1 MTDQVKQKQINSA
14 AWAACDTFRGVMD
27 AANYKDYIL
36 VMLFFKYISDVW
48 LAHSKE
54 YEEKYKDKPLR
65 AKQQLDREE
74 FVIPKGANFY
84 DIFIKRNENNIGELI
99 NNALIKIEQRNLA
112 KLEGVFRNVDFNSE
126 FNLGKTKERN
136 RRLKMLLEDFNKPE
150 LDLSPDREIL

>member
-1 MTDQVKQKQINSA
+1 MTDQVKQNQINSA
-14 AWAACDTFRGVMD
+14 AWAVCDAFRGMMD

-54 YEEKYKDKPLR
+54 YEEKYKDEPLR
-65 AKQQLDREE
+65 AKQQLDREK

-84 DIFIKRNENNIGELI
+84 DIFIKRNENNIGELV

-112 KLEGVFRNVDFNSE
+112 KLE
-126 FNLGKTKERN
+126 
-136 RRLKMLLEDFNKPE
+136 
-150 LDLSPDREIL
+150 